1 MKTLK
6 FIKYFFTLLG
16 GAALFGTYSAYNSTA
31 EFIATSITA
40 DGTVVKLLK
49 SQSSSKKSITYRPL
63 VQFTDETGTL
73 IEFSSST
80 SSNPPSYSVG
90 ESVEVLYKQ
99 QSPQQAKI
107 KGFFSIWG
115 GVIIYGAIGTVLFLV
130 GGSSFV
136 IDIRKRNVRK
146 HLKLH
151 GTKIEADIQSA
162 EKNTTF
168 SVNGRN
174 PYRVICQWENPSTSK
189 VHVFTSENIWFDP
202 NDYIK
207 SDKITVLIDKRNPKK
222 HIVDLSFLPEIG

>member
-1 MKTLK
+1 MILCSLHFLSELAEAVAFEELIFLAPPTPELED
-6 FIKYFFTLLG
+6 G
-16 GAALFGTYSAYNSTA
+16 GADL
-31 EFIATSITA
+31 
-40 DGTVVKLLK
+40 
-49 SQSSSKKSITYRPL
+49 
-63 VQFTDETGTL
+63 
-73 IEFSSST
+73 
-80 SSNPPSYSVG
+80 SY
-90 ESVEVLYKQ
+90 VLR
-99 QSPQQAKI
+99 
-107 KGFFSIWG
+107 
-115 GVIIYGAIGTVLFLV
+115 AIGTVLFLV

-162 EKNTTF
+162 EINTTF

-207 SDKITVLIDKRNPKK
+207 SDKITVLIDKRSPKK